1 MFYFKILICNI
12 LKYRCLF
19 MELNFL
25 LPQLPTVNDLVIGLN
40 ESKFIFDK
48 YLDKSKYLMSIYYVP
63 GTDPCSHRTC
73 RLSNT

>member
-25 LPQLPTVNDLVIGLN
+25 LPQLPTVNDLV
-40 ESKFIFDK
+40 
-48 YLDKSKYLMSIYYVP
+48 LD
-63 GTDPCSHRTC
+63 
-73 RLSNT
+73 